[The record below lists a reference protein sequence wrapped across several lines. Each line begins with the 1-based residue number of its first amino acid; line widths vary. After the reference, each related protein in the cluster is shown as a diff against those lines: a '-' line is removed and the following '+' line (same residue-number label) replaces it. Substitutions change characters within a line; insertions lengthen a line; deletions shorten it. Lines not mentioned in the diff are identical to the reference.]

1 MTNRTASGFLVLGL
15 ASSLSACDSRGV
27 PAPATSGPTSPS
39 APPASITGSAFVIED
54 VTVSGVVY
62 EKTPTG
68 DVPLA
73 GVSISN
79 GEGPS
84 RMTPQLTDA
93 NGFFSFRPVWV
104 CPCAGDPG
112 NGPVPAG
119 MTFLIVRK
127 NGYQDPPGLPESVF
141 RPHDSGYRD
150 VMIKGN
156 THVRL
161 QLVKR

>member
-1 MTNRTASGFLVLGL
+1 MKNVKASGFLLL
-15 ASSLSACDSRGV
+15 ALAALAGCDGDSARG
-27 PAPATSGPTSPS
+27 APTYSTPTSPS
-39 APPASITGSAFVIED
+39 SPPSATAGLPFVIED

-68 DVPLA
+68 DVPIEGA
-73 GVSISN
+73 SISN
-79 GEGPS
+79 GEGPG

-93 NGFFSFRPVWV
+93 NGFFSFRGVWV
-104 CPCAGDPG
+104 CPCTGDPG

-127 NGYQDPPGLPESVF
+127 NGYQDPPELQESVF
-141 RPHDSGYRD
+141 RPHDTGYRD
-150 VMIKGN
+150 VMIAGN